1 MANLLYKYDNWGQ
14 LGVIVNMLKHELV
27 DGFRNP
33 TSLIKP
39 TLYPTRTIGI
49 FPLFQR
55 QAVSIDSSNVAW
67 SRDQYSFEKVYE
79 ERPGDESECLGA
91 VGNMLRNIVNIF
103 NIVYIYSPSTC
114 IPINQLTIL
123 T

>member
-1 MANLLYKYDNWGQ
+1 LLYKYDNWGQ

-33 TSLIKP
+33 PTSLIKP

-49 FPLFQR
+49 FPIFQR

-79 ERPGDESECLGA
+79 ERPGDESECLGG
-91 VGNMLRNIVNIF
+91 VGNMMRNT
-103 NIVYIYSPSTC
+103 YIIIY
-114 IPINQLTIL
+114 I
-123 T
+123 